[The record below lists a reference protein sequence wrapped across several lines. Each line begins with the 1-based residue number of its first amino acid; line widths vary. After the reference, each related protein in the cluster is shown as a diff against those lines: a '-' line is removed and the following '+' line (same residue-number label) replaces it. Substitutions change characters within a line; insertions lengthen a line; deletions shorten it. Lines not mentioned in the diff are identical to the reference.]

1 MWKSLS
7 TGSDPV
13 GNSLQAVLIQKASF
27 MAARKIS
34 VFSTCPQSKN
44 ENPQDYLNRVK
55 TIAQWSERYGCRGI
69 LVYADNGIV
78 DPWLVSQQILQ
89 HTTELCPLVAVQPMY
104 MHPYAA
110 AKMVASLGHMYNRRI
125 FLNMIAGGFR
135 NDLIALNDET
145 PHDDRYLRLAEYT
158 QIISQLLSSDRG
170 VTFEGSYYQIR
181 NLKMTPALAPELFP
195 GIMMSGSSPAGAA
208 AAEEVGAIAV
218 KYPQRAGDELETDQE
233 ISGSSGIR
241 VGVIARETTEA
252 AWQVA
257 HARFPADRRGQVM
270 HRVAMNVS
278 DSHWHQ
284 QLSEMARESAVADD
298 PYWLGPFE
306 NYRTFCPYLV
316 GSYER
321 VARELSRYMGIG
333 HDTFILD
340 IPASEEELM
349 HINIVFQ
356 EATNSQM
363 SAPATTSL

>member
-89 HTTELCPLVAVQPMY
+89 HTTELCPLVAVQSMY

-181 NLKMTPALAPELFP
+181 NLKMTPTLAPELFP

-257 HARFPADRRGQVM
+257 HARFPTDRRGQVM